1 MKLRTQQEVL
11 ADAEPILR
19 AIEKQYEK
27 HEKYYFDYDTAK
39 KYIGFI
45 SLLKHT
51 DGDIAGKNFQLI
63 PYQVKFIANVL
74 GVKNRE
80 TKKRRYNTA
89 LLFIPKKNGKSQ
101 LVSAILVAMFFLMP
115 QRGKEIYCGASETNQ
130 ASIVYNATQSMIS
143 GAGSFLASKVQFY
156 SSTKTM
162 VERLSGS
169 QKQEGVNPSII
180 KVLSSSADSKDGYK
194 PLAVVMDELHAHL
207 NGELYRI
214 MQDGMVS
221 QDEPLMLIPTTAGY
235 NLMGIGYE
243 KYQYAKK
250 VEQGIINDESF
261 YSMIFEGNPDNWE
274 DEEEWKNC
282 NPAIGYGVKLDGL
295 RTAFTRA
302 TASGDDK
309 ISFLTKHLNC
319 WVGSAIEFITDSVWV
334 ENNGEIT
341 EDLTKLPCYGGL
353 DLSSTTD
360 LSAFVKIFIGKERIY
375 VLTRFYLPK
384 DNLRRRARNDEVPYH
399 SWAESKILT
408 TTDGNVIDYDFIQ
421 KDIEEDCQKY
431 KIKAIGFDRWN
442 SNSLVT
448 RLLDK
453 RVNMIGFG
461 QGYASMSPACKQL
474 EKFALERKFVTD
486 CPILRWCINNVVIMK
501 DPAEN
506 IKFDKSKVKYRI
518 DGAVALAMAIGM
530 YIPDLTKEYAYS
542 KRGIRDL

>member
-1 MKLRTQQEVL
+1 MDIRTPKEVI
-11 ADAEPILR
+11 ADAEPILQQL
-19 AIEKQYEK
+19 IKKYEDNK
-27 HEKYYFDYDTAK
+27 KYYFDYQEASR
-39 KYIGFI
+39 YIKFI

-51 DGDIAGKNFQLI
+51 DGELAGKNFQLI
-63 PYQVKFIANVL
+63 PYQVKFIANVF
-74 GVKNRE
+74 GVKRRDN
-80 TKKRRYNTA
+80 KKRRYKTA
-89 LLFIPKKNGKSQ
+89 FLFIPKKNGKSQ

-115 QRGKEIYCGASETNQ
+115 QKGKELYCGASETNQ
-130 ASIVYNATQSMIS
+130 ASIVYNATQAMIN
-143 GAGSFLASKVQFY
+143 GAGSFLSSKVQFY

-162 VERLSGS
+162 VEKLDGN
-169 QKQEGVNPSII
+169 KKKEGVNPSII

-250 VEQGIINDESF
+250 VQKRIIQDETF
-261 YSMIFEGNPDNWE
+261 FSMIFEGDRDNWQ
-274 DEEEWKNC
+274 DEEEWIKC

-302 TASGDDK
+302 LASGDDK
-309 ISFLTKHLNC
+309 ISFLTKHMNV
-319 WVGSAIEFITDSVWV
+319 WVGSSVEFIPDAVWI
-334 ENNGEIT
+334 ENNGAIE
-341 EDLTKLPCYGGL
+341 EDLTQLPCYGGL

-360 LSAFVKIFIGKERIY
+360 LSAFVLIFIGKEKIY
-375 VLTRFYLPK
+375 IQTHFYLPS
-384 DNLRRRARNDEVPYH
+384 DNLRKRARNDEVPYH
-399 SWAESKILT
+399 AWHEDGILNIT
-408 TTDGNVIDYDFIQ
+408 EGNVIDYDFIQ
-421 KDIEEDCQKY
+421 KDVEDACEKY
-431 KIKAIGFDRWN
+431 NVKSIAYDRWN

-448 RLLDK
+448 KLLEK
-453 RVNMIGFG
+453 RINMVGFG

-474 EKFALERKFVTD
+474 EKFALEKRFITD
-486 CPILRWCINNVVIMK
+486 CPILRWNVNNVVIMK

-506 IKFDKSKVKYRI
+506 IKFDKSKAKYRI

-530 YIPDLTKEYAYS
+530 YIPDMSTEYAYEN
-542 KRGIRDL
+542 RGVRTL